1 MGTPGSAA
9 HPAIRRNL
17 ICEDWRIKG
26 QAEGK
31 TFQGLQ
37 EPPGPLLS
45 PQTWTLCVCVSFPH
59 PLSQV

>member
-9 HPAIRRNL
+9 HPAVKKSL

-31 TFQGLQ
+31 TFLCLQ
-37 EPPGPLLS
+37 EPSGPLLS
-45 PQTWTLCVCVSFPH
+45 PQT
-59 PLSQV
+59 